1 MTGLNSSLAWPGA
14 PWGAPLTSS
23 HVVGGACGLLCVFN
37 VPLSLYFTAV
47 SRFSYYASNENM
59 DGNHTQNGS
68 TRCMQGGAFLGTPS
82 RPPTC
87 VAGPKL
93 SRGARAPR
101 ASVAGRVATD
111 GGLLLRGDDVVE
123 LLGGIGRGL
132 RRRLAASHQHIGT
145 AGRVAQH
152 QHLRRESA
160 MRVRRRVRGGGA
172 WGGAR
177 RSVSAA

>member
-1 MTGLNSSLAWPGA
+1 MTANFGSLLSRRTLNVWPAGNA
-14 PWGAPLTSS
+14 STTTSS
-23 HVVGGACGLLCVFN
+23 TMSLLEPFS
-37 VPLSLYFTAV
+37 PPPPSLYGC
-47 SRFSYYASNENM
+47 FSFARKNM
-59 DGNHTQNGS
+59 DETTHRMAQL
-68 TRCMQGGAFLGTPS
+68 RCMQGGAFP
-82 RPPTC
+82 RPPAC
-87 VAGPKL
+87 VAGPRL

-101 ASVAGRVATD
+101 VSVAGRVATD

>member
-87 VAGPKL
+87 VT
-93 SRGARAPR
+93 APNYR
-101 ASVAGRVATD
+101 ASPQSLGASPLT
-111 GGLLLRGDDVVE
+111 VV
-123 LLGGIGRGL
+123 
-132 RRRLAASHQHIGT
+132 S
-145 AGRVAQH
+145 
-152 QHLRRESA
+152 S
-160 MRVRRRVRGGGA
+160 
-172 WGGAR
+172 
-177 RSVSAA
+177 SVSMASSSCSAV